1 MSARFDFFDTPI
13 AGLRVLQR
21 KPIGDS
27 RGYLERLFC
36 ADELQALV
44 PGKRI

>member
-1 MSARFDFFDTPI
+1 MSIRFDILATPI
-13 AGLRVLQR
+13 ADLLVLQR

-36 ADELQALV
+36 EIGRAHV
-44 PGKRI
+44 